1 MDSSQVT
8 RRQARIVKGRLQ
20 PMLDYVTRL
29 RQRMASRGF
38 SQGDELMGLVSN
50 VETALHAL
58 CVDLLIRTEDGP
70 TALPPKRDGLA
81 PIEAKSK
88 REFNR
93 RLRDSR

>member
-1 MDSSQVT
+1 MT

-20 PMLDYVTRL
+20 PTLDYVTRL

-38 SQGDELMGLVSN
+38 SQGDELMDLVCGAES
-50 VETALHAL
+50 ALHAL

-70 TALPPKRDGLA
+70 TALPSKRDVL
-81 PIEAKSK
+81 PSMEAKSK

-93 RLRDSR
+93 RMRDGW